1 MISLTLF
8 VGLVVLKAKLT
19 QNRPFSIVRDR
30 WREILR
36 KAYEAVGR
44 FWVEHFAKSHFE
56 PGADKKYDYQ
66 FRTVAYRERK
76 DKAFAAGR
84 GLSKGQPPVIAGSD
98 TPLVLTGYMRDQ
110 MLKNVVIR
118 GFPTRCTVYL
128 YGPAYLGMHFKMRQ
142 PDKPKEITRVTS
154 DQKKVLSAVLRDN
167 IAAGIRS
174 VQGTRVSGEAA

>member
-1 MISLTLF
+1 MISMTLF
-8 VGLVVLKAKLT
+8 VALVMLKAKLT

-44 FWVEHFAKSHFE
+44 FWVERFAKSHFE

-66 FRTVAYRERK
+66 FRTTAYRERK
-76 DKAFAAGR
+76 DAAFAGGR
-84 GLSKGQPPVIAGSD
+84 GLSKGQPRVIAGSD

-118 GFPTRCTVYL
+118 GFPSRCTVYL
-128 YGPAYLGMHFKMRQ
+128 YGPVYLGRMKGMQ
-142 PDKPKEITRVTS
+142 PDKAKEATRVTG

-167 IAAGIRS
+167 VAAGIRS
-174 VQGTRVSGEAA
+174 VQGTRVTGEAA